1 VRAVSRRPA
10 VTVVGSINQDMVA
23 RVPRLPGPGETVL
36 GHDLVMVPGGKGL
49 NQAVAA
55 ARAGAMTS
63 FIGMVGDDSAG
74 QHLLAV
80 LDEEGVDTRGV
91 ATVGALTGRALIS
104 VADDG
109 ENHIVVVPGA
119 NAAVSVAH
127 VDRHHA
133 PVERARVVLAQLE
146 IPLVAVE
153 AALRRARAA
162 GVTTILNATPP
173 LPLDAELLRLVDVLV
188 VNEHEAAALA
198 GGSVSTSADASDA
211 GRALRATGCGVVVVT
226 LGSEG
231 AVLVS
236 EGGVVHRPAI
246 RVEVID
252 TTAAGDAFAGTF
264 AARLAAGAD
273 AGDALR
279 WAVAAGALAVTT
291 LGAAPSIPARSDVE
305 RLLDRPG

>member
-1 VRAVSRRPA
+1 
-10 VTVVGSINQDMVA
+10 
-23 RVPRLPGPGETVL
+23 
-36 GHDLVMVPGGKGL
+36 MVPGGKGL

-55 ARAGAMTS
+55 ARAGATTA
-63 FIGMVGDDSAG
+63 FVGMVGDDSAG

-153 AALRRARAA
+153 TALRRARAS

-173 LPLDAELLRLVDVLV
+173 LPLDADLLRLVDVLV
-188 VNEHEAAALA
+188 VNEHEAAAMA
-198 GGSVSTSADASDA
+198 GGSVANSTDASDA
-211 GRALRATGCGVVVVT
+211 GRALRASGCGVVVVT

-236 EGGVVHRPAI
+236 EDGVVHRPAI

-264 AARLAAGAD
+264 AARLAEGAEL
-273 AGDALR
+273 AEALR
-279 WAVAAGALAVTT
+279 WAIAAGALAVTT
-291 LGAAPSIPARSDVE
+291 LGAAPSIPGRSDVQ
-305 RLLDRPG
+305 RLLDRVG

>member
-1 VRAVSRRPA
+1 M
-10 VTVVGSINQDMVA
+10 TVVGSINQDMVA

-36 GHDLVMVPGGKGL
+36 GHELVMVPGGKGL

-55 ARAGAMTS
+55 ARAGATTA
-63 FIGMVGDDSAG
+63 FVGMVGNDSAG
-74 QHLLAV
+74 QHLRAV

-91 ATVGALTGRALIS
+91 ATADALTGRALIS

-119 NAAVSVAH
+119 NAVVSAAH

-133 PVERARVVLAQLE
+133 TVERARVVLAQLE

-173 LPLDAELLRLVDVLV
+173 LPLGAELLGLVDVLV
-188 VNEHEAAALA
+188 VNEHEAAAMA
-198 GGSVSTSADASDA
+198 GGSVATSADAADA
-211 GRALRATGCGVVVVT
+211 GRALRASGCGVVVIT

-236 EGGVVHRPAI
+236 EADVVHRPAI

-252 TTAAGDAFAGTF
+252 TTAAGDAFAGSF
-264 AARLAAGAD
+264 AASLAAGAELPE
-273 AGDALR
+273 ALR
-279 WAVAAGALAVTT
+279 WAVAAGALAVTK
-291 LGAAPSIPARSDVE
+291 LGAAPSIPARRDVE
-305 RLLDRPG
+305 RLLGRVG

>member
-1 VRAVSRRPA
+1 
-10 VTVVGSINQDMVA
+10 
-23 RVPRLPGPGETVL
+23 
-36 GHDLVMVPGGKGL
+36 
-49 NQAVAA
+49 
-55 ARAGAMTS
+55 
-63 FIGMVGDDSAG
+63 
-74 QHLLAV
+74 
-80 LDEEGVDTRGV
+80 
-91 ATVGALTGRALIS
+91 
-104 VADDG
+104 
-109 ENHIVVVPGA
+109 
-119 NAAVSVAH
+119 VAH

-252 TTAAGDAFAGTF
+252 TTGAGDAFAGTF

-273 AGDALR
+273 SSDALR

-305 RLLDRPG
+305 RLLDRAG